1 MNDPIEA
8 FLQHLHR
15 ATNTRILNV
24 AKSVIDLIDF
34 EFEPTLMKI
43 ATFPLLHT
51 LKLPGLKL
59 IDIGKET
66 MEEFLLLLQNNC
78 TQLHTLGPFTK
89 DRINEETRKF
99 KVKSRR
105 FSTFGGGGG
114 VKAWEQ

>member
-1 MNDPIEA
+1 MFQDSSMAIEA

-89 DRINEETRKF
+89 DSIDEETGQFRAYL
-99 KVKSRR
+99 
-105 FSTFGGGGG
+105 STKHTF
-114 VKAWEQ
+114 ENTL